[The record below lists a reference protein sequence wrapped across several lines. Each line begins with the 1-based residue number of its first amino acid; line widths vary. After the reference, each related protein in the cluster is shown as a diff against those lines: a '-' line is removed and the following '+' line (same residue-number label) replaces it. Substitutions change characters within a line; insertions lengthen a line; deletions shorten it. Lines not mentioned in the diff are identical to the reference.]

1 MSRSSV
7 ILRNAA
13 SNWSGV
19 AVNAIVMFLLT
30 PFILREIG
38 TTRYGIW
45 VLTSSIVG
53 YYGMLDLGFRAGI
66 NQYLT
71 RSLAVADYRQASGVL
86 STAIVALSALGVAM
100 MFLSVGAA
108 VLAPWLLDIPANAQS
123 EAFWCILIVGATAGV
138 QCLLSPFS
146 AIFVA
151 LQRFD
156 LSNLIG
162 VGSRL
167 FTALGI
173 VLALKLGY
181 GLTGVAAATGAGT
194 AADYL
199 LRWRV
204 ARSLVP
210 EVSVSRNRA
219 SMEHMRRVGSF
230 GLWNFL
236 ISISSYVYLHMQP
249 LLIAA
254 FLPVTAVAHYALATG
269 IWYQLNGLF
278 TPIGQVLYPAAATLD
293 AEGDRATL
301 RRLFHDGSRLL
312 LLAVI
317 PTVLIAFVWADD
329 FYRLWIGP
337 EYLSGEQYAS
347 VALLLKVLLI
357 GTILSYSS
365 NVAGQIL
372 MATGHVRQLA
382 LVQASGAVL
391 NLTVCL
397 LLIGQFGLLGP
408 TLASV
413 FAIVLVDLIGIPFI
427 LFRKVGMHVTE
438 FIMSAGLRLVT
449 IGFLLFVLFE
459 AIRLISH
466 PDGWWLLFI
475 NGGIAVFGAFIVIT
489 YLGLTRDE
497 RRRFIEQPIR
507 HLIRTREWRVT

>member
-1 MSRSSV
+1 MSRSAV

-19 AVNAIVMFLLT
+19 AANAVVMFLLT
-30 PFILREIG
+30 PFILHEIG

-45 VLTSSIVG
+45 ILTSSIVG

-71 RSLAVADYRQASGVL
+71 RSLAVSDFRRASGVL
-86 STAIVALSALGVAM
+86 STAVVALSSLGVAM
-100 MFLSVGAA
+100 MLLSVGAA
-108 VLAPWLLDIPANAQS
+108 VLAPLIFDIPANAES

-151 LQRFD
+151 TQRFD

-162 VGSRL
+162 IGSRL
-167 FTALGI
+167 LTALGI
-173 VLALKLGY
+173 VLALQLGY

-194 AADYL
+194 AVDYL
-199 LRWRV
+199 VRWRV
-204 ARSLVP
+204 ARRLVP
-210 EVSVSRNRA
+210 ELGVSLESAN
-219 SMEHMRRVGSF
+219 MEHMRRVGSF

-236 ISISSYVYLHMQP
+236 ISISSYAYLHMQP

-254 FLPVTAVAHYALATG
+254 FLPVSAVAHYALATA

-278 TPIGQVLYPAAATLD
+278 TPIGQVLYPAAAALD

-301 RRLFHDGSRLL
+301 RRVFHDGSRLL

-337 EYLSGEQYAS
+337 EFLSGEPYAS
-347 VALLLKVLLI
+347 VALLLKVLLV
-357 GTILSYSS
+357 GTLLSYSS

-372 MATGHVRQLA
+372 IATGHVRQLA
-382 LVQASGAVL
+382 LVQVSGAAL
-391 NLTVCL
+391 NLTISL
-397 LLIGQFGLLGP
+397 LLIGKFGLLGP
-408 TLASV
+408 ALASV
-413 FAIVLVDLIGIPFI
+413 LAIVLVDLLGIPVI
-427 LFRKVGMHVTE
+427 LFRMVGMHVRELARTVW
-438 FIMSAGLRLVT
+438 LRLAILGGILLATFVA
-449 IGFLLFVLFE
+449 IRAIGQPDQWWQLFLDGFLAGVVALVAILIIGLNAEERGRFVAHPLR
-459 AIRLISH
+459 RLLRASA
-466 PDGWWLLFI
+466 L
-475 NGGIAVFGAFIVIT
+475 
-489 YLGLTRDE
+489 R
-497 RRRFIEQPIR
+497 
-507 HLIRTREWRVT
+507 